1 MRGSSRS
8 SLDGLRLAG
17 PGKRGVRAE
26 TRGVRRFGAASSFV
40 VVARG
45 GGVVRSRDH
54 VSRPHR
60 VSLVAG
66 RTSLEGLRARPER
79 RSARRARSSRSSD
92 RRRRGMRVFSSS
104 ARLVVGGAPGGVVVD
119 DEDDD
124 DRRVRAP
131 PRGTRVA
138 PIVGP
143 PLSPSR
149 VRVVRPTFGSRG
161 IVDRPPINSPA
172 PALVR
177 RSFAHPRGLLRQR
190 TTVAGLPLRET
201 RATKPVD
208 LRDAVADPAV
218 AACGRGGGRGLGVSS
233 RGIGA
238 PSFMTVLYVQ

>member
-60 VSLVAG
+60 VS
-66 RTSLEGLRARPER
+66 
-79 RSARRARSSRSSD
+79 
-92 RRRRGMRVFSSS
+92 
-104 ARLVVGGAPGGVVVD
+104 